1 MLRVVR
7 IVRRLNSLRTI
18 TNSLKNALLPLFNA
32 FCLLALIWGLYAVA
46 AVQLYSPIS
55 MSSGLK
61 YFDKFSVAAGTLFQV
76 AAGDT
81 SAALDTSCSKKQWS
95 SRRLCPE

>member
-61 YFDKFSVAAGTLFQV
+61 YFDKFSVAAGTLV
-76 AAGDT
+76 SHMCAGGVGRRVDHDRCAAVGRR
-81 SAALDTSCSKKQWS
+81 AL
-95 SRRLCPE
+95 